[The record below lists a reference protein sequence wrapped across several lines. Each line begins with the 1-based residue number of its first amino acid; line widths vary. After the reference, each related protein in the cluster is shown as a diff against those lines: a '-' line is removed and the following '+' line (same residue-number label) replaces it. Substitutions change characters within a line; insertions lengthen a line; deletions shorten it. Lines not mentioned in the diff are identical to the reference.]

1 MPRKKQ
7 KGISPLVA
15 VIMLIAFTMVIAGIL
30 AGWATRFAQTQQ
42 GEMQF
47 CIDAKVFI
55 QGGSWTD
62 INETHG
68 TLKLVVY
75 NNGRVPL
82 EFIVLLT
89 YEDNTWHPDSLIEKY
104 KDNFETEAGEITTFS
119 ITPLYNDL
127 QEVTIQSQRC
137 LGAQDLL
144 QKMHIIGL

>member
-1 MPRKKQ
+1 MTRKTK

-15 VIMLIAFTMVIAGIL
+15 AIMLIAFTMVIAGIL
-30 AGWATRFAQTQQ
+30 AGWATRFTQTQQ
-42 GEMQF
+42 REMQY
-47 CIDAKVFI
+47 CINARAFI

-75 NNGRVPL
+75 NNGDVPL

-89 YEDNTWHPDSLIEKY
+89 YEDETMHPDSLIERY
-104 KDNFETEAGEITTFS
+104 KDTFSTEDGEIKTFTIS
-119 ITPLYNDL
+119 PIWNDI

-137 LGAQDLL
+137 MGAQDLL
-144 QKMHIIGL
+144 QKVHIVGL